1 MDTNQLQLSVTLL
14 ILGLIFSGS
23 GLLFLTPVFN
33 RYDCRLFSFI
43 HLKLA
48 KNISFFRLL
57 WPLGKTPFMIIMLGM
72 LFFSGGSS
80 GSIAV
85 FSYVVIACLERG
97 LKMLL
102 KRPRPFVVFPE
113 VQLSQ
118 PRKPQDPSHPSG
130 DTLRIWYLAIVV
142 PAAFSLSLSIFLVFC
157 LVATLVSL
165 GRIAFGVHFPLDVL
179 GGMGLGLFGAGLYL
193 LLF

>member
-14 ILGLIFSGS
+14 ILGLILSGS
-23 GLLFLTPVFN
+23 GLLFLAPVFN
-33 RYDCRLFSFI
+33 RYDCRFFSFL
-43 HLKLA
+43 HLKLS
-48 KNISFFRLL
+48 KNILFFRLL
-57 WPLGKTPFMIIMLGM
+57 WPLGKTPFMIIMLGI

-80 GSIAV
+80 GSLAV
-85 FSYVVIACLERG
+85 FSYAVIACFERG

-113 VQLSQ
+113 VQFSQ

-130 DTLRIWYLAIVV
+130 DTMRIWYLAIVV
-142 PAAFSLSLSIFLVFC
+142 PAAFGLSLSIFLGFC
-157 LVATLVSL
+157 LVAILVSL

-179 GGMGLGLFGAGLYL
+179 GGMGLGLFGAGLFL